1 MVLDNHLHS
10 TDTSDFIWGF
20 LNPVIFAQKL
30 TISKENSGCVV
41 FFCKPKLFYIYFLN
55 VYLMLISRLNEK
67 SGPLLE
73 DSPGQSVYT
82 QLQALAKHNPAFLLS
97 LNSIITR

>member
-1 MVLDNHLHS
+1 MVLDNYLHS
-10 TDTSDFIWGF
+10 TDTSDFIWCF

-30 TISKENSGCVV
+30 TISKENSG
-41 FFCKPKLFYIYFLN
+41 KAFLN